1 MTIKRLTMKDFIN
14 SIPLTKDMRTL
25 ESHKVVSCENVK
37 QFYLKP
43 SKLFSNKNSLGRLTV
58 RKNMCENDWGKN
70 ILKELKVT
78 GVPMTKRE
86 KELYEQYFVN

>member
-43 SKLFSNKNSLGRLTV
+43 SKLFSNKSLGRLTV
-58 RKNMCENDWGKN
+58 RKNMCENDWGKS
-70 ILKELKVT
+70 ILKELKVS
-78 GVPMTKRE
+78 GVSMTRRE